1 MIRLN
6 HYGLILGT
14 KEIFKEAIFEAHQN
28 QLTLIKGESGSGKTS
43 LLKCLNLD
51 QEFNGQYIYNDIEIS
66 KLNNNEKNKYKQSHI
81 CMVDQFPVF
90 INELTIE
97 SHYQLFDKD
106 YIRYDQLNT
115 IELLKINQ
123 LMKEYPHQLS
133 EGEKK
138 RVAISLALIANTDIL
153 IIDEPTSSLDDEL
166 SHEVGRILKSYAHDG
181 HTVIITSHDFILSDY
196 ADKIYNID
204 YLKMNIVAQSQVTN
218 RPLCNQKRRSID
230 FLNNNYIKMLKHRI
244 KYKKFNFILT
254 TLLISIIGLSVIFNN
269 VAISFHKNMINNLSS
284 KQIVVYKSNNK
295 QLFDYS
301 YSGLEYPIT
310 SEEVNAL
317 KNINHIKSINWKY
330 DTFLIHCLNE
340 DGNFSKITHEVNEI
354 NNIISVY
361 DQDHIIS
368 SGLKDY
374 QNVIPNMIMSSFD
387 DSDNEKIEFRSQ
399 HNKKGIYLSKYLALK
414 ITDNIEELIDKT
426 IEIPVFLPVLDL
438 DGVSFQSTEGGEEFG
453 GNAVGAKRIVIPLP
467 IVGIL
472 ESNSVYEIDENSGNI
487 FHYFVSQSII
497 EEYREDYIKTESYF
511 EYYAVVNDKMEKYI
525 NSVPEDK
532 KEFITQTVKC
542 TPWQPNCYLI
552 EIDDL
557 TNLSEVINKIGETGL
572 NAKHIYLNSQSLQES
587 VQNMN
592 RSIKIV
598 GACLLILLLTT
609 QYNYKKQN
617 AVIEEKEMI
626 HYLDR
631 MGESDCEIKQ
641 ICIKKYL
648 YSSVFYIIVCS
659 ICTVIEIL
667 ILNTFMYGHTKI
679 SIYSFMIVMIIVLIL
694 EFIYPMIIKRRKE

>member
-6 HYGLILGT
+6 DFGLVLGT
-14 KEIFKEAIFEAHQN
+14 KEIFKETIFEAHQN

-43 LLKCLNLD
+43 LLKCLDLD
-51 QEFNGQYIYNDIEIS
+51 QKFNGQYIYNDLEIS
-66 KLNNNEKNKYKQSHI
+66 KLNNNDKNKYKQSHI

-97 SHYQLFDKD
+97 SHYQLFAKD

-138 RVAISLALIANTDIL
+138 RIAISLALIRNTDIL
-153 IIDEPTSSLDDEL
+153 LIDEPTSSLDDEL
-166 SHEVGRILKSYAHDG
+166 SNEIGRMLKSYAHNG
-181 HTVIITSHDFILSDY
+181 HIVIITSHDFILNEY
-196 ADKIYNID
+196 ADKVYNID
-204 YLKMNIVAQSQVTN
+204 YLKLNIVTQSQATN
-218 RPLCNQKRRSID
+218 RLLCNHKRRNIN
-230 FLNNNYIKMLKHRI
+230 FWNNNYIKMLKHRM
-244 KYKKFNFILT
+244 KYKKLNFILT
-254 TLLISIIGLSVIFNN
+254 TLLISIIGLSSIFNN
-269 VAISFHKNMINNLSS
+269 AVISFHKNIINNLSS

-301 YSGLEYPIT
+301 YKGFEYPIT
-310 SEEVNAL
+310 SEEVDAL
-317 KNINHIKSINWKY
+317 KSINHVESMHWKY
-330 DTFLIHCLNE
+330 DSFMINCLNE
-340 DGNFSKITHEVNEI
+340 NGDFSKIPDEVKETNEI
-354 NNIISVY
+354 MKIY

-368 SGLKDY
+368 SGIKDY
-374 QNVIPNMIMSSFD
+374 QNVIPNMIMSSID
-387 DSDNEKIEFRSQ
+387 DSDNEKIEFRSKR
-399 HNKKGIYLSKYLALK
+399 NKKGIYLSKYLAEK
-414 ITDNIEELIDKT
+414 ISDNIDELIDKT
-426 IEIPVFLPVLDL
+426 IEIPIFVPVLDL

-453 GNAVGAKRIVIPLP
+453 GNAVGAKRVIIPLP

-472 ESNSVYEIDENSGNI
+472 ESSSVYETDEDSGVLYR
-487 FHYFVSQSII
+487 YFVSQSII
-497 EEYREDYIKTESYF
+497 EEYRDEYKKTESYF
-511 EYYAVVNDKMEKYI
+511 EYYAIINDKMEKYI
-525 NSVPEDK
+525 NSIPEDK

-557 TNLSEVINKIGETGL
+557 TNLSEVINKINEIGL
-572 NAKHIYLNSQSLQES
+572 NAKHIYLNARSLQES

-609 QYNYKKQN
+609 QYNYKKQKT
-617 AVIEEKEMI
+617 VIEEKEMI
-626 HYLDR
+626 YYLER
-631 MGESDCEIKQ
+631 MGESDSQIRQ

-648 YSSVFYIIVCS
+648 YNSVFYIIVCS
-659 ICTVIEIL
+659 ICIIIETF
-667 ILNTFMYGHTKI
+667 ILNAFMYGHTKM
-679 SIYSFMIVMIIVLIL
+679 SIYSFMIVVIIVVVL
-694 EFIYPMIIKRRKE
+694 EFIYPIIIKRRKE